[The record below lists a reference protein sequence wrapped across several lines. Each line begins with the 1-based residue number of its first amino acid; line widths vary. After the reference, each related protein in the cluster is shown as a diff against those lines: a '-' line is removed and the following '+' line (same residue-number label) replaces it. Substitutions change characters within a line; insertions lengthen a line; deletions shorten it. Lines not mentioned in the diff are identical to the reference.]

1 MRLSGYATWMRRSI
15 VSLTPANMGRMK
27 ELRYIASGE
36 QEYDEMPH
44 YDSHAERIN
53 FMDMAKARDAY
64 CCWCGHTHTNA
75 QATCICAPRP
85 DGYFVGHPD
94 CRVHGTNAQAT

>member
-1 MRLSGYATWMRRSI
+1 
-15 VSLTPANMGRMK
+15 MGRMK

-36 QEYDEMPH
+36 QEYDIRDWWPAFRARMLASNEAEYDEMPH
-44 YDSHAERIN
+44 YDSHGERIN
-53 FMDMAKARDAY
+53 FMDMTKARDAY